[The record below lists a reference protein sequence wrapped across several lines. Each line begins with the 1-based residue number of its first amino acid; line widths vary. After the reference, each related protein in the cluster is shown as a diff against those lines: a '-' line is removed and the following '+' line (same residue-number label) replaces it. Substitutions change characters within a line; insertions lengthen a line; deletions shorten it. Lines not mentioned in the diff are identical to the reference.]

1 MYENKFASQKQYLFA
16 PLFYENP
23 KKTSK
28 EQSTQV
34 VYSVWKGTF
43 Q

>member
-1 MYENKFASQKQYLFA
+1 MYENKFASLKQHLFA

-34 VYSVWKGTF
+34 VYSV
-43 Q
+43 